1 MIKELQNVLEFVR
14 ELPEEHQKRAAQELR
29 RLVMQAEEESTMAPA
44 EIKTLRRLESWHKVA
59 EGYAPQRSLYG
70 ERK

>member
-14 ELPEEHQKRAAQELR
+14 ELPEEHQKRAAQELQ
-29 RLVMQAEEESTMAPA
+29 RLVMRAEEESTMAPE
-44 EIKTLRRLESWHKVA
+44 EIKTLRRLESWSTVA
-59 EGYAPQRSLYG
+59 EGYLAQRSVAR